1 MEVEVTVPDDAEV
14 DTVDTLTVT
23 ATAADDETISNS
35 DSVTTK
41 VIPLTAGSLTVTI
54 EPSEAVLPGPSGDGQ
69 EQQPGLTK
77 RGN

>member
-41 VIPLTAGSLTVTI
+41 VIPLTAGQLKKVF
-54 EPSEAVLPGPSGDGQ
+54 L
-69 EQQPGLTK
+69 
-77 RGN
+77 